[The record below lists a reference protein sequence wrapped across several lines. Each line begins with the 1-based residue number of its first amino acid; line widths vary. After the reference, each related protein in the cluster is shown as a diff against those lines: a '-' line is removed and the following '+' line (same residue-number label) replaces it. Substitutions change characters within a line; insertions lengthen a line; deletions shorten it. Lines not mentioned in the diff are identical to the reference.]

1 DLFTEADSHQSDA
14 HPLVQTQTEL
24 YRLLPRL
31 IRCFSVLWSALN
43 QSPLEQTPGRDSFL
57 DPLAGSAS
65 DVSFYTRP
73 IGLADRIS
81 ALTALGCPDV
91 VRPALRLCLE
101 PLAVQHPTAFLLNMA
116 VAWPN
121 NLLFQVDICP
131 DESTGTGVCRNAES
145 YPSITPSLLRLLTP
159 TNSDNPIN
167 PQLPPNRDPHSN
179 AGSRSLPLLPEQT
192 NLLHL
197 LSGSVPNGPGF
208 GLILPVS
215 VFVNRLR
222 DLIRRPLRNTVLCG
236 AFTASFTG
244 CSLASNLQNAD
255 TSSSTEDQACFPVLS
270 Y

>member
-1 DLFTEADSHQSDA
+1 MF
-14 HPLVQTQTEL
+14 
-24 YRLLPRL
+24 
-31 IRCFSVLWSALN
+31 I
-43 QSPLEQTPGRDSFL
+43 SFVSS

-167 PQLPPNRDPHSN
+167 PQLPPNRDPHS
-179 AGSRSLPLLPEQT
+179 SELR
-192 NLLHL
+192 
-197 LSGSVPNGPGF
+197 
-208 GLILPVS
+208 I
-215 VFVNRLR
+215 FVHFSML
-222 DLIRRPLRNTVLCG
+222 
-236 AFTASFTG
+236 
-244 CSLASNLQNAD
+244 
-255 TSSSTEDQACFPVLS
+255 ACFCSDNEYISCVCI
-270 Y
+270 